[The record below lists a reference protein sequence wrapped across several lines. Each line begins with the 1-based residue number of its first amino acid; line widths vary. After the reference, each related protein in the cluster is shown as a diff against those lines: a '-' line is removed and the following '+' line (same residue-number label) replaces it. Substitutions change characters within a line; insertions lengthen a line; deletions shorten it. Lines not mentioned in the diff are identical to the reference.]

1 MNAMSYASAALAA
14 RFPTADVVPPVT
26 PDSTG
31 LPGAPAIHTLMGWAM
46 SLSLAACVL
55 GAIGSGAAIGIGHLS
70 ARPHMAERG
79 KVGLVAAIIGAVVT
93 GSAVHLVNTGY
104 GLA

>member
-1 MNAMSYASAALAA
+1 MHTLSHPILAIAAKL
-14 RFPTADVVPPVT
+14 PTTDVVPPVS

-46 SLSLAACVL
+46 SLALAACVL

-70 ARPHMAERG
+70 ARPHLAERG
-79 KVGLVAAIIGAVVT
+79 KVGLVAAIIGAVVA